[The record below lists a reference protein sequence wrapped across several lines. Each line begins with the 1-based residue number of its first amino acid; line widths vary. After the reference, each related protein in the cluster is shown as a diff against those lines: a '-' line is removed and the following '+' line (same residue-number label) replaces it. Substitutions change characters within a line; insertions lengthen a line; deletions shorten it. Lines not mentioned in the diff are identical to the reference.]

1 MQSDHCKKIILT
13 DQHRTE
19 LEGIIRKR
27 SSTQAFVLRAKIILA
42 AANGTSSFDEKT
54 GIQALEP
61 LTAGKPVKPGHIEK
75 REFEYKRHGTQAL
88 LAGMDIVTGK
98 ITPLIGDTR
107 TEEDFSYWLNTML
120 ASDIEATGWHF
131 VMDRLNTHMSEAAVR
146 TVAKIEGTPVE
157 ALGVKGKS
165 GILKS
170 MITRAAYL
178 SDPSHKIVFHYTP
191 KHASWLNQIEI
202 WFSIL
207 VRRFLKRNSFTSTTD
222 LKSRIH
228 TFVNFF
234 NEKMAPFKWTYKG
247 RALQV

>member
-1 MQSDHCKKIILT
+1 MERAEHGI
-13 DQHRTE
+13 RT
-19 LEGIIRKR
+19 I
-27 SSTQAFVLRAKIILA
+27 
-42 AANGTSSFDEKT
+42 SFDEKT

-98 ITPLIGDTR
+98 ITPLIEDTR
-107 TEEDFSYWLNTML
+107 TEEDFSCWLNTML
-120 ASDIEATGWHF
+120 ASDTDATGWHL
-131 VMDRLNTHMSEAAVR
+131 VMDRLNTHMSEAAVM
-146 TVAKIEGTPVE
+146 TVAKIEGTSEE

-170 MITRAAYL
+170 MVSRAAYL
-178 SDPSHKIVFHYTP
+178 SDTSHKVVFHYTP

-207 VRRFLKRNSFTSTTD
+207 VRRFLKRNSFSSTVE

-228 TFVNFF
+228 TFIDFF
-234 NEKMAPFKWTYKG
+234 NEKMAKPFKWTYKG